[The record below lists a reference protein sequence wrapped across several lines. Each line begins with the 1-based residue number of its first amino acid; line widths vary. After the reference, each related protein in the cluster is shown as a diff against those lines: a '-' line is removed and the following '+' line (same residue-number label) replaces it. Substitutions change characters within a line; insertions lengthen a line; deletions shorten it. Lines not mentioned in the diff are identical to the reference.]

1 MAFWQELLSFK
12 GALPF
17 RGVEALT
24 TARNNYL
31 AASRANEHLPSFG
44 IRWGQLRE
52 ELEGAIS
59 KFKSSAEAIR
69 FAQTRGIYDHRERMT
84 RQRLPKIKVAQH
96 LLEHEYPEFWAQ
108 VYLFKETRATTPG
121 YGIKVQA
128 PWGGKM
134 FVSDILYFHASFI
147 LTCLRFR
154 RDIDSVCEV
163 GGGYG
168 NPAFQWLTN
177 PVKPVSRYCIVDMPE
192 SLFFSEIYLRTA
204 LPELSVHYATESSP
218 PSVAPGITLVPVA
231 LSGQTKNVSFDV
243 VTNTGS
249 MAEMTDEW
257 LSYYPNWLDQQNT
270 KLFYS
275 HNYMA
280 NSPEGV
286 GEAPTTLAPVVSS
299 NWRPVYVRPKPP
311 IMLLQTKARLSSEII
326 FERTQ
331 GRDRQDVGAILE
343 FFEGVKLRL
352 ENYVH
357 CLYAILRDL
366 EANSDHIM
374 NFAQKVIS
382 DFGYAPVELIYL
394 LSQGDQSNKDLVS
407 LHDELSRR
415 AAAKYEDM
423 TPATRRS
430 IFGFHNS

>member
-1 MAFWQELLSFK
+1 MSFWQDLLSFK
-12 GALPF
+12 GVIPF

-24 TARNNYL
+24 TARSNYL
-31 AASRANEHLPSFG
+31 AASRSNEHLPSFG
-44 IRWGQLRE
+44 IRWGQLRD
-52 ELEGAIS
+52 ELEDAIS

-84 RQRLPKIKVAQH
+84 RQSLPKIKVAQH
-96 LLEHEYPEFWAQ
+96 LLEYEYPEFWTQ

-134 FVSDILYFHASFI
+134 FVSDILYFHASYV

-154 RDIDSVCEV
+154 RDIDSVCEI

-168 NPAFQWLTN
+168 NPAFLWLTN
-177 PVKPVSRYCIVDMPE
+177 PIKPVSRYCIVDMPE
-192 SLFFSEIYLRTA
+192 SLFFSEVYLRTA
-204 LPELSVHYATESSP
+204 LPEISVHYATETSP
-218 PSVAPGITLVPVA
+218 ASAAPGVTLVPVGL
-231 LSGQTKNVSFDV
+231 LSQTKNVSFDL

-257 LSYYPNWLDQQNT
+257 LDYYSNWLDQQDT
-270 KLFYS
+270 ELFYS
-275 HNYMA
+275 LNLMA
-280 NSPEGV
+280 NRPEAV
-286 GEAPTTLAPVVSS
+286 GEAPTTLAPVVSP
-299 NWRPVYVRPKPP
+299 NWRPVYVRPMHP
-311 IMLLQTKARLSSEII
+311 IMLLQSKARLSAELI
-326 FERTQ
+326 FERTRD
-331 GRDRQDVGAILE
+331 RDRQDVGAILE
-343 FFEGVKLRL
+343 FFEGVKLRR

-366 EANSDHIM
+366 AANSHHIM

-394 LSQGDQSNKDLVS
+394 LSQGDQSNKDIVD
-407 LHDELSRR
+407 LHDELRR
-415 AAAKYEDM
+415 KAAAKYEDM